1 MAAAKLLAL
10 AACLASLASAV
21 ILRPDYTIR
30 VPVPRPAPTVAAP
43 PRLTGTERV
52 KLQRDGAVQRK
63 SRSGREGECLMVVE
77 TAQPVED
84 VWRKLSDVDEWDS
97 FMRGMKSSRVLET
110 RADNARR
117 AHFSVTK
124 LRLPCTLLFQEE
136 CDAEHERRALNFQL
150 DPESR
155 KVAVQRCSGRWVVER
170 VNGLTRV
177 SLEACI
183 KATRYVPGVA
193 VDYVAEKALGRAT

>member
-1 MAAAKLLAL
+1 MCGSSTRVED
-10 AACLASLASAV
+10 ACH
-21 ILRPDYTIR
+21 LRGRYHH
-30 VPVPRPAPTVAAP
+30 
-43 PRLTGTERV
+43 L
-52 KLQRDGAVQRK
+52 
-63 SRSGREGECLMVVE
+63 GREEASE
-77 TAQPVED
+77 
-84 VWRKLSDVDEWDS
+84 RSDS
-97 FMRGMKSSRVLET
+97 QVLET

-136 CDAEHERRALNFQL
+136 CDAEYDRRALNFQL

-170 VNGLTRV
+170 ANGLTRI

-193 VDYVAEKALGRAT
+193 VDYVAEKALGRATAWIPRSGRV